1 MTGSIFSGV
10 KRLKCLGRI
19 LRNHVAAEGCLNE
32 FELIQS
38 QAGDA
43 TVVGVLDLAVLA
55 EGRAQE
61 ADRLSSMGLD
71 LEMNRADWF
80 QDGYIIPNIIQFV
93 NTNLHYVWLHLQN
106 KTIA

>member
-1 MTGSIFSGV
+1 M
-10 KRLKCLGRI
+10 KCLGRI
-19 LRNHVAAEGCLNE
+19 LRNHVAAEGCLNK

-43 TVVGVLDLAVLA
+43 TVVVVLNFVALP
-55 EGRAQE
+55 EGRTQDAH
-61 ADRLSSMGLD
+61 RIGPMSLN
-71 LEMNRADWF
+71 LEMDRANWF
-80 QDGYIIPNIIQFV
+80 QDGYIIRNIILYV